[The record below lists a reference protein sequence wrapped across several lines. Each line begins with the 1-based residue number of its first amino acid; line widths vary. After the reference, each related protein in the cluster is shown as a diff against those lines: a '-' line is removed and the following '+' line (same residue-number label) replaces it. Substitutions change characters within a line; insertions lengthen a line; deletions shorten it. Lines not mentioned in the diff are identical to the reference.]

1 MDIRYNIS
9 TYESVTIY
17 LLICIIICNMYY
29 YNIFINMYL
38 LPCNLSSLNRNHYVS
53 ISWSCYLIKSYLDQT
68 ADKSKWKYAI
78 EGNKDI

>member
-17 LLICIIICNMYY
+17 A
-29 YNIFINMYL
+29 MYL
-38 LPCNLSSLNRNHYVS
+38 LPCNLSLLNRNHYVS